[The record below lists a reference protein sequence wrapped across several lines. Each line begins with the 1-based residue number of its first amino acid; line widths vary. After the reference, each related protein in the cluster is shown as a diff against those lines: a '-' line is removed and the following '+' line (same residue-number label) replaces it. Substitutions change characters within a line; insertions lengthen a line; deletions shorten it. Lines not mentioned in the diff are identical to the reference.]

1 MQRTH
6 LREGDEGVAPGLS
19 HHGTALVEQHVEL
32 LDGAAFLHQFEE
44 LKPIGGN
51 AKGTISTSGSH
62 NFGYGC
68 GRHCICEIPGQ
79 VPCPGTVPLPDHM
92 RGKVKFAPK

>member
-1 MQRTH
+1 MYLYNSELSENNTAAAPCTTSKMQRTH

-51 AKGTISTSGSH
+51 AKGTISTSESH
-62 NFGYGC
+62 GIVQPQLT
-68 GRHCICEIPGQ
+68 R
-79 VPCPGTVPLPDHM
+79 
-92 RGKVKFAPK
+92 

>member
-1 MQRTH
+1 MRHCTH
-6 LREGDEGVAPGLS
+6 LREGDKGVAPGLS

-51 AKGTISTSGSH
+51 A
-62 NFGYGC
+62 N
-68 GRHCICEIPGQ
+68 
-79 VPCPGTVPLPDHM
+79 
-92 RGKVKFAPK
+92 